1 LFCIDCVGVERRH
14 FLRRN
19 IGRFHFVAI
28 CVLVWAFATES
39 GACRLD
45 CTMSTL
51 VLGQLSAIALV
62 PHAWL
67 VSSETS
73 CVGCLVK
80 LILITFMVY
89 VCSFSLEK
97 VVLSI
102 SWLMLY
108 VASALVIEAIVAVD
122 WRTDPFSGVTA
133 S

>member
-1 LFCIDCVGVERRH
+1 
-14 FLRRN
+14 
-19 IGRFHFVAI
+19 
-28 CVLVWAFATES
+28 
-39 GACRLD
+39 
-45 CTMSTL
+45 
-51 VLGQLSAIALV
+51 
-62 PHAWL
+62 
-67 VSSETS
+67 
-73 CVGCLVK
+73 
-80 LILITFMVY
+80 MVY

>member
-1 LFCIDCVGVERRH
+1 M
-14 FLRRN
+14 
-19 IGRFHFVAI
+19 
-28 CVLVWAFATES
+28 WAFATES

-51 VLGQLSAIALV
+51 VLGQLGAIALV
-62 PHAWL
+62 PHTWL